1 MLPWATSSQRM
12 QPPSNPGRFTTTRT
26 TSGPMAEHALV
37 FSCQLVDPAKCCDQ
51 ELPRSPPRIKGFA
64 RHALTV
70 YGSGTA
76 RAIRFEHASA
86 ASLHFVCSCHRGC
99 ASHTDDVVRVDPF
112 LPAVET
118 QVAYILGNDRVLHRQ
133 VGRLVNEDLGGTS
146 GGLQARRHVDTVT
159 HHRIV
164 HTAFGADI
172 AGDDVS

>member
-1 MLPWATSSQRM
+1 M
-12 QPPSNPGRFTTTRT
+12 PG
-26 TSGPMAEHALV
+26 
-37 FSCQLVDPAKCCDQ
+37 QLKGEKWVYVGQSAKT
-51 ELPRSPPRIKGFA
+51 IKGIA
-64 RHALTV
+64 RHFDRLWLWHRESYPLRTRI
-70 YGSGTA
+70 GP
-76 RAIRFEHASA
+76 
-86 ASLHFVCSCHRGC
+86 SLHFVCSCHRGC

-159 HHRIV
+159 HHHIV